1 MTTSTFLIT
10 AFLKKYEN
18 SLSDPNIIEQIK
30 KDLFNNG
37 ICTKD
42 YPDEQLL
49 LIYNKYDD
57 SIMTPLK
64 RECRSLVIDYTNLQ
78 IKSYSCETP
87 RLNKEGLEF
96 LLSHTDSPQRIN
108 ICYEGT
114 YLSIFN
120 HNDKW
125 YVSTRRCLDSNDS
138 IFTNNKIK
146 GDNATDIETID
157 KSHYNMLE
165 EVLQNAGYN
174 NFAHFCENLD
184 KTKSYYFV
192 LIHHQNKHLIDYTEQ
207 FGEKYAR
214 ICLTTIRDSNM
225 NEIDIYTNTV
235 NSSTNISYAN
245 VHFATY
251 DETGHIFIPTKLES
265 IDEFANFNKLVS
277 YDSVPKTEGI
287 VIHIWSSTLNKY
299 NLIKLQHINYQ
310 FARVIGTDHNLFKGM
325 LYLYQLNKLSVYF
338 TQNINMQNIRQI
350 ANPIN
355 PSEVYDTIGI
365 IDAVFKTC
373 TSELL
378 ELFKILWH
386 IKTGKHKHS
395 NLYNLLPKEYKD
407 IMFGIKGIYLE
418 NKANKSNNGVYLKI
432 NDIYNYLKNIS
443 TDQFIAF
450 IRMRKLMFNWVKYE
464 VSDKKHHTTME
475 VDNTLIEALKDFAT
489 ISNFCDKVHLK
500 LCAIF
505 TSKLFPSITPTDI
518 PPQLSNTQDNV
529 VDKV

>member
-1 MTTSTFLIT
+1 MTTPTFLIT
-10 AFLKKYEN
+10 TFLEKYKN
-18 SLSDPNIIEQIK
+18 SLSDPNIIKQIK
-30 KDLFNNG
+30 IDLYNNG

-42 YPDEQLL
+42 YPEDQLL
-49 LIYNKYDD
+49 LIYNKYED
-57 SIMTPLK
+57 SIITPLK
-64 RECRSLVIDYTNLQ
+64 RECRSLVIDYANLQ
-78 IKSYSCETP
+78 IKSYSCEIP

-120 HNDKW
+120 HNNKW

-138 IFTNNKIK
+138 IFVNDKQPTEQTTHDTVNNPNII
-146 GDNATDIETID
+146 NAD

-174 NFAHFCENLD
+174 NFEHFCENLD

-192 LIHHQNKHLIDYTEQ
+192 LIHYQNRHLIDYTEQ
-207 FGEKYAR
+207 FGEKYTR

-235 NSSTNISYAN
+235 
-245 VHFATY
+245 HFATY
-251 DETGHIFIPTKLES
+251 NETGNIFIPTKLES

-277 YDSVPKTEGI
+277 YDAVPKTEGV

-338 TQNINMQNIRQI
+338 TQNVNMQNIRQI
-350 ANPIN
+350 TNPIN

-395 NLYNLLPKEYKD
+395 SLYNLLPKEYKD

-418 NKANKSNNGVYLKI
+418 NKANKANTGIYLKI

-464 VSDKKHHTTME
+464 VSDKKHQSTMD
-475 VDNTLIEALKDFAT
+475 VDNTLIDSLKDFAT

-518 PPQLSNTQDNV
+518 PPQLSNTHDNLPE
-529 VDKV
+529 KV

>member
-1 MTTSTFLIT
+1 MTPSFLIT
-10 AFLKKYEN
+10 SFLKKYEN
-18 SLSDPNIIEQIK
+18 NLSDPNIIKQIK
-30 KDLFNNG
+30 IDLFNNG

-42 YPDEQLL
+42 YPEDQLL
-49 LIYNKYDD
+49 LLYNKYED

-64 RECRSLVIDYTNLQ
+64 RECRSLVIDYTNLK

-87 RLNKEGLEF
+87 RLNKDGLEF

-108 ICYEGT
+108 VCYEGT

-125 YVSTRRCLDSNDS
+125 YVSTRRCLDSNES
-138 IFTNNKIK
+138 IFVNNNNTNESVIV
-146 GDNATDIETID
+146 D

-174 NFAHFCENLD
+174 NFAHFCEILD

-192 LIHHQNKHLIDYTEQ
+192 LIHYQNKHLIDYTEQ

-214 ICLTTIRDSNM
+214 ICLTTIRDSDM
-225 NEIDIYTNTV
+225 NEIDIYTN
-235 NSSTNISYAN
+235 NI
-245 VHFATY
+245 HFATY
-251 DETGHIFIPTKLES
+251 DESGYIFIPTRLDS
-265 IDEFANFNKLVS
+265 IDEFANFNKLVT

-299 NLIKLQHINYQ
+299 NLIKLQHNNYQ
-310 FARVIGTDHNLFKGM
+310 FGKVIGTDHNLFKGM

-338 TQNINMQNIRQI
+338 TQNSNMHNMKQI
-350 ANPIN
+350 TNPRN
-355 PSEVYDTIGI
+355 TSEIYDTIGI

-418 NKANKSNNGVYLKI
+418 NKANKTNIGVHLKI
-432 NDIYNYLKNIS
+432 NDIYNYLKNIP

-464 VSDKKHHTTME
+464 VSDKKQNTMN
-475 VDNTLIEALKDFAT
+475 VDNTLIDALKDFAT

-505 TSKLFPSITPTDI
+505 TSKLFPSITPVDI
-518 PPQLSNTQDNV
+518 PPQLSTTV
-529 VDKV
+529 E

>member
-1 MTTSTFLIT
+1 MTPSFLIT
-10 AFLKKYEN
+10 SFLKKYEN
-18 SLSDPNIIEQIK
+18 NLSDPNIIKQIK
-30 KDLFNNG
+30 IDLFNNG

-42 YPDEQLL
+42 YPEDQLL
-49 LIYNKYDD
+49 LLYNKYED

-64 RECRSLVIDYTNLQ
+64 RECRSLVIDYTNLK

-87 RLNKEGLEF
+87 RLNKDGLEF

-108 ICYEGT
+108 VCYEGT

-138 IFTNNKIK
+138 IFVNNNTNESVIV
-146 GDNATDIETID
+146 D

-174 NFAHFCENLD
+174 NFAHFCEILD

-192 LIHHQNKHLIDYTEQ
+192 LIHYQNKHLIDYTEQ
-207 FGEKYAR
+207 FGEKYTR
-214 ICLTTIRDSNM
+214 ICLTTIRDFDM
-225 NEIDIYTNTV
+225 NEIDIYN
-235 NSSTNISYAN
+235 NNI
-245 VHFATY
+245 HFASY
-251 DETGHIFIPTKLES
+251 DETGHIFIPTRLDS
-265 IDEFANFNKLVS
+265 IDEFANFNKLVT

-287 VIHIWSSTLNKY
+287 VIHIWSSILNKY
-299 NLIKLQHINYQ
+299 NLIKLQHNNYQ
-310 FARVIGTDHNLFKGM
+310 FGKVIGTDHNLFKGM
-325 LYLYQLNKLSVYF
+325 LYLYQLNKLSIYF
-338 TQNINMQNIRQI
+338 TQNSNMHNMRQI
-350 ANPIN
+350 TNPRN
-355 PSEVYDTIGI
+355 ASEIYDTIGI

-395 NLYNLLPKEYKD
+395 SLYNLLPKEYKD

-418 NKANKSNNGVYLKI
+418 NKANKANIGVHLKI
-432 NDIYNYLKNIS
+432 NDIYNYLKNIP

-464 VSDKKHHTTME
+464 VSDKKQNTMN
-475 VDNTLIEALKDFAT
+475 VDNTLIDALKDFAT
-489 ISNFCDKVHLK
+489 ISNFCDKMHLK

-505 TSKLFPSITPTDI
+505 TSKLFPSITPVDI
-518 PPQLSNTQDNV
+518 PPQLSTTV
-529 VDKV
+529 E